1 VQGACIPPAGGPGWH
16 VQGSGCSTG
25 SAGATW
31 PALAAVALLGLL
43 RGRRRRGGLLL
54 AAALAAPAG
63 AQETDRSFST
73 QRFMLAPGGDDILS
87 VYSGRTA
94 PPLAFAVAAAV
105 DYADAPLR
113 LVNGSQ
119 EVVLVRSQWNLQV
132 GASVGL
138 LRWLEVGLVVPATL
152 SQSGEPAPPGG
163 PPLASWTPS
172 GGLCDPRL
180 VPRVRLLDVAGVG
193 LALVLPVSL
202 PVGSVENYTGWSAVT
217 FTPTAAVEWSGIS
230 ALRLAGNL
238 GFAIRPSRSLGD
250 LTVGDALGYGLAGIY
265 DFALG
270 RQPFAAMVTLTGEV
284 GTGGSGEVDPLEVL
298 AALRW
303 NAPLGLSVTA
313 GGGAGLSQGYG
324 TPNYRVVASVGFAPW
339 ALRAEVAPRKASPP
353 EDESP
358 AAAPPAAA
366 AAPAAALAAASPAP
380 VDRVPPPPA
389 APPADPVPQAKLV
402 GKRIEVTG
410 VVHFA
415 INEASIDPRSHDLL
429 SDVAAVMRANPQVK
443 KLRIEGNASKD
454 PLSARRKGSAEH
466 DRKLSAARAEAVEEH
481 LVKQGVEASR
491 LESIGRGW
499 ESPVAS
505 NDTEEGRAKNRR
517 TDFVVV
523 EQ

>member
-1 VQGACIPPAGGPGWH
+1 
-16 VQGSGCSTG
+16 
-25 SAGATW
+25 
-31 PALAAVALLGLL
+31 
-43 RGRRRRGGLLL
+43 
-54 AAALAAPAG
+54 
-63 AQETDRSFST
+63 
-73 QRFMLAPGGDDILS
+73 
-87 VYSGRTA
+87 
-94 PPLAFAVAAAV
+94 
-105 DYADAPLR
+105 
-113 LVNGSQ
+113 
-119 EVVLVRSQWNLQV
+119 
-132 GASVGL
+132 
-138 LRWLEVGLVVPATL
+138 
-152 SQSGEPAPPGG
+152 
-163 PPLASWTPS
+163 
-172 GGLCDPRL
+172 
-180 VPRVRLLDVAGVG
+180 
-193 LALVLPVSL
+193 
-202 PVGSVENYTGWSAVT
+202 
-217 FTPTAAVEWSGIS
+217 VEWSGIS

-339 ALRAEVAPRKASPP
+339 ARRAEVAPREAAPP
-353 EDESP
+353 EPEPP

-366 AAPAAALAAASPAP
+366 AAPAEALAAASP
-380 VDRVPPPPA
+380 VPPPPVDPVPPAPVA
-389 APPADPVPQAKLV
+389 APADPVPRATLV
-402 GKRIEVTG
+402 ERKIEVTG
-410 VVHFA
+410 VVYFA
-415 INEASIDPRSHDLL
+415 VNKADIDPRSHDLL
-429 SDVAAVMRANPQVK
+429 NDVAAVMQANPQVK

-454 PLSARRKGSAEH
+454 PLSARRNGSAER
-466 DRKLSAARAEAVEEH
+466 DRKLSAARAKAVEEH

-499 ESPVAS
+499 ERPVAS